1 MPGSPG
7 MNSRRTPTAPTTT
20 HPFRGWPWAVAIV
33 ALGAVAYLN
42 SLSVPFLFD
51 DLPNIEKNPSLQRLW
66 SFDVLT
72 PPASAAGT
80 VGRPL
85 VNWSLAVNHALG
97 GNSVTGYHVFNLVV
111 HLLSGLVLFSVA
123 RRTLLL
129 PWFAPR
135 RGPATNVTFLAAL
148 VAGLWVVHPLQT
160 ESVVGIIQRTEL
172 LVGLFYLL
180 TFYCFL
186 RSVEASD
193 PRRWQLAAIGSALL
207 GTLSKEVMATAPLLL
222 FLYDGVFVA
231 GTFAAAWMKRR
242 PLYLGLAA
250 TWILLAVLM
259 VSSGQRSGTVGFGLG
274 MSSWE
279 YLLTQCQALVT
290 YLKLAFWPYPLVL
303 DYGYPAVRSLW
314 SVLPQA
320 LLIVALLLATAW
332 ALFRRHP
339 LGFAGAWFF
348 SILAPSSSFVPLT
361 TQTIAEHR
369 MYLPLVAL
377 LFPAVVA
384 LDRWAG
390 RRLMSIV
397 GSVAGLFLLLTIA
410 RNHDYRSGLSI
421 WADTAAKAPT
431 NARAHTN
438 WGNAL
443 VRVGER
449 SDAMERYREAIR
461 LDPGYSEAR
470 HNLGLALLQEG
481 RPQESIPA
489 FHEALRLR
497 PNDAGAHRH
506 LGSALA
512 LVNRLPEAL
521 VHYERAAKL
530 EPEHAEGLGF
540 LGWALLGLSRTAE
553 ALPVL
558 EKSVRLAP
566 DSFNPRLDLA
576 NALVQAGRLAE
587 SVAHYEAAAKLKAD
601 DPGVHFNWGVILM
614 QLGRPAEAAPRFET
628 VIRLKPDDTA
638 ARDLLARARRDA
650 GK

>member
-1 MPGSPG
+1 
-7 MNSRRTPTAPTTT
+7 MNFRRTPTAPPT
-20 HPFRGWPWAVAIV
+20 PGPLRVWPWVVAIV
-33 ALGAVAYLN
+33 ALGAAAYLN

-51 DLPNIEKNPSLQRLW
+51 DIPNIEKNPSLQRLW
-66 SFDVLT
+66 SINVLT

-85 VNWSLAVNHALG
+85 VNVSLAVNHALG

-111 HLLSGLVLFSVA
+111 HLLSGLALFGVA

-135 RGPATNVTFLAAL
+135 RGPATNVPFLAAL
-148 VAGLWVVHPLQT
+148 VALLWVVHPLQT

-172 LVGLFYLL
+172 LVGFFYLL

-186 RSVEASD
+186 RSVDANDS
-193 PRRWQLAAIGSALL
+193 RRWQMAAIGSALL
-207 GTLSKEVMATAPLLL
+207 GTLSKEVMATAQLLL
-222 FLYDGVFVA
+222 FLYDGIFVA
-231 GTFAAAWMKRR
+231 GTFSAAWARRR

-250 TWILLAVLM
+250 TWILLAGLM

-279 YLLTQCQALVT
+279 YLLTQCQAIVT
-290 YLKLAFWPYPLVL
+290 YLKLAIWPYPLVL
-303 DYGYPAVRSLW
+303 DYGYPAERSLW

-320 LLIVALLLATAW
+320 LLIVALLLTTAW

-348 SILAPSSSFVPLT
+348 VILAPSSSFVPLT

-377 LFPAVVA
+377 LFPAVIA

-390 RRLMSIV
+390 RRLTSIV

-410 RNHDYRSGLSI
+410 RNHDYRSSLSI
-421 WADTAAKAPT
+421 WADTATKAPT

-443 VRVGER
+443 VRLGQR
-449 SDAMERYREAIR
+449 RDALERYREAIR
-461 LDPGYSEAR
+461 LDPDYAEAR

-481 RPQESIPA
+481 RPEESIPA
-489 FHEALRLR
+489 FHEAIHLR
-497 PNDAGAHRH
+497 PDDADTHRN

-512 LVNRLPEAL
+512 LVHRLPEAL
-521 VHYERAAKL
+521 VHYELAAKL

-576 NALVQAGRLAE
+576 NALVQAGRLPEA
-587 SVAHYEAAAKLKAD
+587 VGHYEAAAKLKAD

-638 ARDLLARARRDA
+638 ARDLLARARREA